1 MIFQK
6 ILFLIIFFSFYP
18 FESMSYELGGLKIS
32 ESTKNILEYDNNE
45 SRIRTWDE
53 DVKIYLNNSF
63 KKTVEK
69 KKLWSDFEVI
79 KPDYF
84 FDSYYL
90 YEKNNFIVGL
100 WSQRNL
106 SNDVLQLNYNENEC
120 EALKEQLILEK
131 TQSKSYNDNRINQY
145 TRSSEDN
152 KFIFKDRAIYEFEY
166 KNKLYKHFFTCN
178 YKIIYADDKKHYVT
192 ATLYEV
198 IYQNDM
204 YNKIDTFYKVNY
216 SDKFDARFIK
226 QFKIWGNLNENLYN
240 EDKKSYSLAEYR
252 QKSLL
257 KHKELIAAEIE
268 EKEKQ
273 KKLFQLQLKI
283 EEKLIVFND
292 KSRSII
298 APLKDKKKEIN
309 DLENELFN
317 LQKQKKELDQKF
329 IDQNK
334 RSKDLLEDI
343 LLQCFEGFERYQLLT
358 EIVAVKINLNLN
370 NSLIENNYNVEISLK
385 SDYSTDKDKL
395 FFDYLLNFKPNDCQ
409 ISTNINSKI
418 DLLSLDVIEFSFYNN
433 WPFIRGI
440 RDFSKN
446 ENLISLERK
455 LDKNINDKLEDLQL
469 KKKILLE
476 NLEISKTDLSYLEKK
491 YLVDLEL
498 IKKQLLNIDSNYQL
512 DDNQFDQI
520 KDDIDFDIYKIE
532 ELIKNSE
539 YYSNNETENNNDN
552 LKNIDNTGLTLSEE
566 DALKAQIY
574 GCWSIPLGLPYNE
587 NLLVRIKLELNR
599 DGTVGKSEILDH
611 ARMNRPGQEFYKVLA
626 SSALRAIKSCQPLR
640 VPTTGY
646 ERWKELQLNFDAREM
661 LEG

>member
-1 MIFQK
+1 
-6 ILFLIIFFSFYP
+6 
-18 FESMSYELGGLKIS
+18 MSYELGGLKIS

-131 TQSKSYNDNRINQY
+131 TQSKSYKDNRINQY

-192 ATLYEV
+192 ATLYEA

-204 YNKIDTFYKVNY
+204 HNKIDTFYKVNY

-370 NSLIENNYNVEISLK
+370 NSLIENNYNVEVSPK
-385 SDYSTDKDKL
+385 SSYLTDQDEI
-395 FFDYLLNFKPNDCQ
+395 FYNYVLNFIKEDCQ
-409 ISTNINSKI
+409 LPDNTISELDLLLLDNIN
-418 DLLSLDVIEFSFYNN
+418 FSFYNVSL
-433 WPFIRGI
+433 IQDI
-440 RDFSKN
+440 QDFSKN

-469 KKKILLE
+469 KKKFLLE

-498 IKKQLLNIDSNYQL
+498 IKKQILSIDANYKLNNEK
-512 DDNQFDQI
+512 FEEI
-520 KDDIDFDIYKIE
+520 KDDVDFDIYKIS
-532 ELIKNSE
+532 ELIKNV
-539 YYSNNETENNNDN
+539 EN
-552 LKNIDNTGLTLSEE
+552 LENTGLTLNEE
-566 DALKAQIY
+566 DALKALTLNEEDAFLAQVLR
-574 GCWSIPLGLPYNE
+574 CWSIPLGLPYDQNMI
-587 NLLVRIKLELNR
+587 VRIKVKLNR
-599 DGTVGKSEILDH
+599 DGTVKSTEILDH
-611 ARMNRPGQEFYKVLA
+611 ARMNKPGQGYYKVLA
-626 SSALRAIKSCQPLR
+626 ESALRAVKLCQPLR
-640 VPTTGY
+640 VPSTGY